1 MIERSSRHLS
11 TLVLSSQL
19 FQSFNELI
27 KPQEHLQSP
36 QAKKQ
41 TLQSLLAAV
50 PQRVCKYPLLLREYL
65 KTLEPEDASR
75 PALQSAYDT
84 LGQLLEEIDQKTV
97 LSSDFWQ
104 LKELQDRL
112 LTPKRF
118 DLLEEGRG
126 LVFEGDFLVAA
137 PHSYGSYAFLLTD
150 LLLIAK
156 PRGKIHSVTRVIP
169 LSALLVC
176 PAGEKPSQGYTLQ
189 LGEVPVGFFQVQFT
203 DYALYERWGRLLHQK
218 LEPSRS
224 HILVAPRMPREDE
237 LTLQLTQMIVR
248 ERELEETIRLL
259 QKELTKLSGK
269 DVLSISSERS
279 KKRLSFNSPRSRSCT
294 EGFLSEE
301 GQEESPRSSSR
312 SSGIFQS
319 VKNSLATGGPILTR
333 IKSRELP
340 TQWREPEP
348 EPEPLSDRSQNTFTP
363 GMDLLAQVALPLSRS
378 GSETPSHTEFL
389 KRHADTASG
398 KKRLAKSAA
407 ATLES
412 PRKALGNISIVIS

>member
-1 MIERSSRHLS
+1 
-11 TLVLSSQL
+11 
-19 FQSFNELI
+19 
-27 KPQEHLQSP
+27 
-36 QAKKQ
+36 
-41 TLQSLLAAV
+41 
-50 PQRVCKYPLLLREYL
+50 
-65 KTLEPEDASR
+65 
-75 PALQSAYDT
+75 
-84 LGQLLEEIDQKTV
+84 
-97 LSSDFWQ
+97 
-104 LKELQDRL
+104 
-112 LTPKRF
+112 
-118 DLLEEGRG
+118 
-126 LVFEGDFLVAA
+126 
-137 PHSYGSYAFLLTD
+137 
-150 LLLIAK
+150 
-156 PRGKIHSVTRVIP
+156 
-169 LSALLVC
+169 
-176 PAGEKPSQGYTLQ
+176 
-189 LGEVPVGFFQVQFT
+189 
-203 DYALYERWGRLLHQK
+203 
-218 LEPSRS
+218 
-224 HILVAPRMPREDE
+224 MPREDE

-348 EPEPLSDRSQNTFTP
+348 EPEPVSDRSQNTFTP

-378 GSETPSHTEFL
+378 GSEIPSHHINSQEFL